1 MQYIEPRP
9 GIGYV
14 LLENFFNVSW
24 SETFLFQAEQGKDFR
39 KQVTPNTP
47 PPNLIFLQERH
58 PLIILHLLNRKDNC
72 WISVLVYEKRW
83 KLRYEDLAKWCEACL
98 KLLTVLRPETLAVS
112 RKNWQILSVSREKR

>member
-47 PPNLIFLQERH
+47 PPPQPDFFTRASSPNNLASLEQ
-58 PLIILHLLNRKDNC
+58 KG
-72 WISVLVYEKRW
+72 
-83 KLRYEDLAKWCEACL
+83 
-98 KLLTVLRPETLAVS
+98 
-112 RKNWQILSVSREKR
+112 